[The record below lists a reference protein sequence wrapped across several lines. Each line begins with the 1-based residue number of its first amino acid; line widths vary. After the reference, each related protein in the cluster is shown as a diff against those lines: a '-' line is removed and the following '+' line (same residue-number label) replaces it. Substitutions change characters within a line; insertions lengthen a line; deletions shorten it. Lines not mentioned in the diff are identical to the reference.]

1 MRLTS
6 PIKTASSA
14 QAVTV
19 EKLEEG
25 QVAIYDNGTG
35 GLGISGMVGGKL
47 LHLPITGQA
56 GGAASLNSE
65 GKIPAEQLPL
75 YVVDLTGHTLPTE
88 EYTSI
93 EFSAPLGFPSSKF
106 TQFATG
112 DLQVVLRGVNGQTIR
127 PFSQMGSAA
136 QAVCYFYY
144 YDSAI
149 LRLYELVIARP
160 RSEGADAQFS
170 FTLLRLI

>member
-112 DLQVVLRGVNGQTIR
+112 DLQVVIRRGNGQIR
-127 PFSQMGSAA
+127 PFSQEGSAA
-136 QAVCYFYY
+136 QVLCYFYY
-144 YDSAI
+144 YNSGTGAV
-149 LRLYELVIARP
+149 RLYELLIQRP
-160 RSEGADAQFS
+160 RSEGVDAQF
-170 FTLLRLI
+170 FLTLLK